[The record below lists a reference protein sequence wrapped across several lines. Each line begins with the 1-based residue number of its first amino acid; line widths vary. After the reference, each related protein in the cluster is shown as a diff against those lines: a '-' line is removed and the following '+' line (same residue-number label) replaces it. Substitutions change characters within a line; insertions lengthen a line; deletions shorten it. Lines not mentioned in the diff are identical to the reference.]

1 MCVRGDGGWVW
12 RGVMRD
18 GRSGCVC
25 TWCAALAGL
34 VLMVMGR
41 ACVYPMVCVCVYPVR
56 VGSSARWRARAL
68 GLEGLCVCVCY
79 IILYVRA
86 HG

>member
-1 MCVRGDGGWVW
+1 VCVYVVCGARGCSVDGDGE
-12 RGVMRD
+12 GV
-18 GRSGCVC
+18 CVPH
-25 TWCAALAGL
+25 G
-34 VLMVMGR
+34 
-41 ACVYPMVCVCVYPVR
+41 VCVYPVR